1 MGALP
6 PTNQWALDTNV
17 LIDLAE
23 GENAALE
30 LLEVFQENNCRLFIV
45 PVVVRELAVFSAL
58 PSGSIS
64 AAAKKALCSLRQLW
78 GIEPLSLSSVDV
90 TIANL
95 CRDDLLARGILPPQ
109 ERNDAQ
115 LIAQVALKNISLLV
129 SSDRHLKN
137 IDSEALTAALNAR
150 SLGPL
155 AIVAPEKVV
164 RFFDHRQ

>member
-17 LIDLAE
+17 LIDLAL
-23 GENAALE
+23 GENGALE
-30 LLEVFQENNCRLFIV
+30 LLEVFQENGCRLFV
-45 PVVVRELAVFSAL
+45 APVVVRELAAFSAF
-58 PSGSIS
+58 PSGPIAS
-64 AAAKKALCSLRQLW
+64 AARKAVTSLRQTW
-78 GIEPLSLSSVDV
+78 DIEPFSLSSVEM
-90 TIANL
+90 TLANL
-95 CRDDLLARGILPPQ
+95 CRDDLLARCIVPTQ
-109 ERNDAQ
+109 ERNDAH

-129 SSDRHLKN
+129 SSDHHLKN
-137 IDSEALTAALNAR
+137 IDLEALTAALNAR